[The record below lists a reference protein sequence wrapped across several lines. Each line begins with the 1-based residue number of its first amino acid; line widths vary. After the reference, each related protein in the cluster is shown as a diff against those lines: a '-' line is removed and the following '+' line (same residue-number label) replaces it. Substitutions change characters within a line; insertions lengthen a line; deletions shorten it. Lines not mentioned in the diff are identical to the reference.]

1 MENVEWRNTICGYR
15 ITVLPQVSNLLTGV
29 RLPLPAQRQQKFP
42 APAGNFCVLG
52 AERVRG
58 VGRGDGSEGADC
70 PFGGGE
76 LLRTVGSQGAS
87 HTASDI

>member
-1 MENVEWRNTICGYR
+1 
-15 ITVLPQVSNLLTGV
+15 
-29 RLPLPAQRQQKFP
+29 
-42 APAGNFCVLG
+42 LG